1 METHFSRNEIIIGK
15 EKQELIYTKSV
26 AIFVIGGVG
35 SYVAESLARAGIQ
48 NLIIIDNDTISIS
61 NINRQ
66 ILALHSTVGKLKTE
80 VMKDR
85 LLDINPNINIITYN
99 LFIENGNSKQIL
111 LDNKVDYI
119 VDAIDTVQS
128 KLELIK
134 FANELNI
141 PIISSMGTGN
151 KLRPDLLELTDINK
165 TSVCPLAKKIRKELK
180 LLRIPKLN
188 VVYSKETPTKVIETS
203 TIGSISFVPSVA
215 GLLITSKIINDF
227 IK

>member
-1 METHFSRNEIIIGK
+1 METQFSRNEIIIGK
-15 EKQELIYTKSV
+15 EKQEIISNKTV
-26 AIFVIGGVG
+26 AIFGIGGVG
-35 SYVAESLARAGIQ
+35 SYTIESLARCGIQ
-48 NLIIIDNDTISIS
+48 NLILIDNDTVSIS

-66 ILALHSTVGKLKTE
+66 LIALHSTVGKLKTE
-80 VMKDR
+80 VMKAR

-99 LFIENGNSKQIL
+99 KFIENGNSRQIL
-111 LDNKVDYI
+111 LDNKIDYI
-119 VDAIDTVQS
+119 VDAIDTVPS

-151 KLRPDLLELTDINK
+151 KLRPDLLELTDISK

-180 LLRIPKLN
+180 NLKIPKLN
-188 VVYSKETPTKVIETS
+188 VVYSKESPSKTIETP

-227 IK
+227 LK